1 MVHLRDA
8 YKSFLLCQSSLVR
21 NRNLLATDRPH
32 RVVLPRCSKDY
43 FSVRIVYWIDEIVI
57 KRWSRCSVSTKNW
70 KFKTW
75 RAKITYN
82 FDSLVNII
90 CISHGIGIGWM
101 SPTLRKLQTADSP
114 LSFPLGVKEMS
125 WVGSALGIGSM
136 IGNSLSGLL
145 INRLGS
151 KACLLFI
158 AIPHSV
164 GSIYTFRLCIS
175 L

>member
-1 MVHLRDA
+1 MFERLFQRPNC
-8 YKSFLLCQSSLVR
+8 LLNRR
-21 NRNLLATDRPH
+21 NRYQTLVT
-32 RVVLPRCSKDY
+32 VLSEY
-43 FSVRIVYWIDEIVI
+43 
-57 KRWSRCSVSTKNW
+57 KNR
-70 KFKTW
+70 KFRTC
-75 RAKITYN
+75 RAEITYN

-164 GSIYTFRLCIS
+164 GCIYI
-175 L
+175 